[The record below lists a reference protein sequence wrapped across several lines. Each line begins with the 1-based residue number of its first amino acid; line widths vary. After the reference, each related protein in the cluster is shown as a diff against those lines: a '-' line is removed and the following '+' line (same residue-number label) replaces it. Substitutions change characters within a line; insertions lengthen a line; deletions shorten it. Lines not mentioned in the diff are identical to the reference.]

1 MKKIFLL
8 LFTFSLLALSSCTK
22 QHFSGEGS
30 FKGTF
35 SGMYIKEGNVISHKR
50 IINIVITE
58 STDDHLLLINSES
71 GASHQESELSKN
83 GKDISGTIKSWA
95 AVSWSDSPT
104 THISHIDKYIDIEG
118 RWEKLG
124 GEYVITG
131 KFYSIYHFVSTA
143 ANIDEESPVE
153 GSFIIKPN
161 NE

>member
-1 MKKIFLL
+1 MNKSIVICFI
-8 LFTFSLLALSSCTK
+8 LLALSSCTK
-22 QHFSGEGS
+22 QNFPGEGS

-58 STDDHLLLINSES
+58 STDDHLLFINSES
-71 GASHQESELSKN
+71 GASHQESELLKN

-95 AVSWSDSPT
+95 VASWQDSPT

-131 KFYSIYHFVSTA
+131 HFKSLYNFVSTA
-143 ANIDEESPVE
+143 ENIDEEYPVE